1 MTNPLEIKM
10 KLDENGDII
19 SAHKSNDS
27 FNQYIQET
35 KQNVLI
41 YLSMIEPNLT
51 KDFILKEL
59 TEENKENLSSTNLN
73 KINSLC
79 WSAGVISDTM
89 NKNIENELFIPL
101 FKLLMIMSQ
110 KAEGHVSEIIS
121 YNLIKKLKKL
131 SFLFFKY
138 LIFLKGFSEF

>member
-1 MTNPLEIKM
+1 M
-10 KLDENGDII
+10 
-19 SAHKSNDS
+19 
-27 FNQYIQET
+27 
-35 KQNVLI
+35 
-41 YLSMIEPNLT
+41 T